1 MDYSIISTEELAN
14 LYFAASELDP
24 DGESDAMRAMKAEAA
39 LETFKALREHE
50 APLPV
55 TPPGE

>member
-24 DGESDAMRAMKAEAA
+24 DGESDAMRAMKAEYQKRG
-39 LETFKALREHE
+39 LTYQELLQIWETLNA
-50 APLPV
+50 
-55 TPPGE
+55 